1 MSAPSRD
8 EARGLNRLG
17 FLAMFPNI
25 EVRHLHAV
33 VVLAEELNFTKAA
46 HRLHITQSAL
56 SKQITEVEEQHSFH
70 LFTRNNKRHVEL
82 TEVGRIFVEEARSA
96 LRHIE
101 RAVQLGSAAREGR
114 DNILTIG
121 HSPDADQAWISGIL
135 AIRLPLYPNLRIQLI
150 SEFSGELIRS
160 VMAGELDV
168 ALVTAPLE
176 NSQITAVAFAQTPL
190 YAVLPQT
197 HAAAQKEH
205 IALQDLANDEW
216 ILLARRVHPV
226 VHGAIM
232 DAARREGIAPKHTH
246 GIITAQQAVHLVS
259 EHVGVAILTKPTA
272 LGFCAEGVVIK
283 PLSDT
288 SLCFQTWVIM
298 RTDDDSRLA
307 NEFARSFLRRYAPQR
322 LPPKQMELW
331 LSA

>member
-1 MSAPSRD
+1 
-8 EARGLNRLG
+8 
-17 FLAMFPNI
+17 MFPNL

-56 SKQITEVEEQHSFH
+56 SKQITEVEEQHRFH

-114 DNILTIG
+114 DNILTVG
-121 HSPDADQAWISGIL
+121 HSPDADQAWVSGIL
-135 AIRLPLYPNLRIQLI
+135 AIHLPLYPNVRMQLI
-150 SEFSGELIRS
+150 SEFSSELVRS
-160 VMAGELDV
+160 VMAAELDL
-168 ALVTAPLE
+168 AIVTAPLE

-190 YAVLPQT
+190 YVVLPET
-197 HAAAQKEH
+197 HAAAQKEY
-205 IALQDLANDEW
+205 IALRDLANDEW
-216 ILLARRVHPV
+216 ILLARRVHPGI
-226 VHGAIM
+226 HGAIM
-232 DAARREGIAPKHTH
+232 EAARREGITPKHAH
-246 GIITAQQAVHLVS
+246 AIITAQQAMHLVS

-272 LGFCAEGVVIK
+272 LGVRAEGVVVK

-288 SLCFQTWVIM
+288 SLCFQTCVIM

-307 NEFARSFLRRYAPQR
+307 NAFARCFLRKYAPQR